1 MLSGLIVFSTAVLLL
16 CACLG
21 IVFLRTPQ
29 RPKCRIPL
37 QSVEERV
44 RKLGAYGVE
53 TVIHYGCP
61 DCYRDLRRVFIL
73 THMG

>member
-1 MLSGLIVFSTAVLLL
+1 MLSGLIVFGVVVVLL
-16 CACLG
+16 CVCLV
-21 IVFLRTPQ
+21 IVFLSTPQ
-29 RPKCRIPL
+29 CPKCRIPL

-44 RKLGAYGVE
+44 RELGVYGVE
-53 TVIHYGCP
+53 TVIHYECP